1 MRVSLEETALA
12 IRVAINGFGRI
23 GRLVFRVLA
32 ADRRFEVVHVNDLS
46 DAATLAHLLRFDST
60 HGRYRG
66 TVEVA
71 EGRLVVDGRPVRISA
86 EKDPANLP
94 WKDERIDW
102 VVESTG
108 VFTKR
113 ADNEKHLAAGAA
125 RVLLTVPPK
134 DAVDALVVLGVNEGA
149 IRPEHRILSN
159 ASCTTN
165 CLAPMAKVLHESF
178 GIVRGFMN
186 TIHAY
191 TNDQRILDL
200 VHKDLRR
207 ARSAAANIIPTT
219 TGAARAV
226 GKVMPALAGK
236 LDGLAVRVPVP
247 DGSIVDLTAIL
258 SKDVTVEEVNGA
270 MRDAANGALKGVVEY
285 SEDPLVSSDI
295 VGNPAS
301 CVFDSKLTMASG
313 NLVKVCGWYDNEWGY
328 SSRVVDI
335 MAYASSVAG
344 VR

>member
-1 MRVSLEETALA
+1 MA

-23 GRLVFRVLA
+23 GRLVFRGLA
-32 ADRRFEVVHVNDLS
+32 ADPRFEVVQVNDLS
-46 DAATLAHLLRFDST
+46 DAKTLAHLLKFDST
-60 HGRYRG
+60 HGRFGRS
-66 TVEVA
+66 VA
-71 EGRLVVDGRPVRISA
+71 VSEGKFTVDGREVRVTA
-86 EKDPANLP
+86 EKDPANLR
-94 WKDERIDW
+94 WGESKIDW

-113 ADNEKHLAAGAA
+113 ADLDKHLAAGAR

-134 DAVDALVVLGVNEGA
+134 DSVDALVVLGVNEDS
-149 IRPEHRILSN
+149 IKPEHRIISN

-186 TIHAY
+186 TVHAY

-207 ARSAAANIIPTT
+207 ARAAAVNIIPTT
-219 TGAARAV
+219 TGAARSV
-226 GKVMPALAGK
+226 GKVIPALAGK
-236 LDGLAVRVPVP
+236 LDGLSVRVPVT
-247 DGSIVDLTAIL
+247 DGSFVDLTAVL
-258 SKDVTVEEVNGA
+258 SRDVKVEEVNAA
-270 MRDAANGALKGVVEY
+270 MREAASGRLKGIVEY
-285 SEDPLVSSDI
+285 SEDPLVSQDI

-301 CVFDSKLTMASG
+301 CVFDSLTTMASG

-328 SSRVVDI
+328 SMRVVDI
-335 MAYASSVAG
+335 MAYASKAA
-344 VR
+344 R